1 MRLIAGIREEDDMSQ
16 TWTIDPT
23 HTGLEFAVK
32 HMGLSTVKGRF
43 RALSGQITT
52 ADDGTLEGVEVTVDT
67 SSIDTADNNRD
78 GHLRSPDFFDAEHHP
93 TAAFKSTS
101 VQNTG
106 DHTYRVTGTLTI
118 RGVARPATL
127 DVETTAPV
135 KDPWGN
141 LRAAAE
147 GKGKISRKE
156 WGLTWN
162 QVLEFGA
169 LLVSDEVKLN
179 IDAQAVRPLDTAPS
193 AAD

>member
-1 MRLIAGIREEDDMSQ
+1 MSQ

-52 ADDGTLEGVEVTVDT
+52 ADDGTLEAVEVTVDT
-67 SSIDTADNNRD
+67 SSIDTAEANRD
-78 GHLRSPDFFDAEHHP
+78 GHLRSPDFFDAGNHP
-93 TAAFKSTS
+93 TATFKSNR
-101 VQNTG
+101 VEATG
-106 DHTYRVTGTLTI
+106 DHTYRVNGDLTI
-118 RGVARPATL
+118 RGVTRAAVL
-127 DVETTAPV
+127 DVETTDPV

-169 LLVSDEVKLN
+169 LLVSDEVRLN
-179 IDAQAVRPLDTAPS
+179 IDAQAIRPPAQAN